1 MEKFN
6 DFLVLLDANLSGSWW
21 FPALLIG
28 TGIFFT
34 IYLGLP
40 QFRYFKSALKIVSG
54 KTKSS
59 DSEGE
64 TTGFQALTTAMSGA
78 VGTGNIGG
86 VALAIWTGGP
96 AAIFWMWITAIFGM
110 TTKFVEVTLGHK
122 YRTKLSDGSISGG
135 PMYYI
140 EQGLNMKWVAILFA
154 FLMMITAIGSG
165 NMPQI
170 NNIALVMNTEF
181 SVPKLFTGLFLGGL
195 LWIIIIGGIKRIA
208 SVASKIIPI
217 MGLIYFGGALI
228 ILIENYQNVIPSFQA
243 IFAQVFTG
251 SAAVGGFLGAS
262 FAMSLKYGVAR
273 GLYSNEAGQGSS
285 PIAHASSKNK
295 SIDQGVVSILEPFID
310 TIVVCSVTALVILSS
325 GVWTQKFDTQFS
337 KTDMVVLDGIYSD
350 DKNDDGNYV
359 FPEDINELTNYV
371 QGIESNIRN
380 YSGTLNVKEGKI
392 VEKNIT
398 IIHLRS
404 IAEDVVFHTPETSDD
419 DETKLSGHLIIKN
432 GKVDKAISYTYDS
445 KNKSFRTL
453 DPQSGVKDAESGK
466 IMYELILNNGLL
478 LDQLIKEVESKISLE
493 ENNPERDASILR
505 MLLAE
510 KDELLEKRETNLDK
524 EKSFIFNEIV
534 EGRSL
539 VSSAELT
546 AKAFSNGI
554 MGEYGGKL
562 VAIALLLFAFSTAI
576 TWCYYGDR
584 STAYIFGEK
593 GVVWY
598 RNFYVLCFILAAVI
612 DTTVV
617 WNIAYVVVALVSIPN
632 LIAMFVLRKEMKL
645 LSDDFKVK

>member
-1 MEKFN
+1 MNQFN
-6 DFLVLLDANLSGSWW
+6 EFLLLLDSNLSGSWW
-21 FPALLIG
+21 FPILLVG

-34 IYLGLP
+34 IYLGFP
-40 QFRYFKSALKIVSG
+40 QFRFFSKAWKLVSG
-54 KTKSS
+54 KNTKS
-59 DSEGE
+59 DAEGE
-64 TTGFQALTTAMSGA
+64 TTAFEALTTAMSGA

-110 TTKFVEVTLGHK
+110 TTKFVEVTMGHK
-122 YRTKLSDGSISGG
+122 YRTKLEDGSISGG

-140 EQGLNMKWVAILFA
+140 EHALNMKWAGILFA

-181 SVPKLFTGLFLGGL
+181 SVPKLFTGLFLGIL

-217 MGLIYFGGALI
+217 MGLIYFGGALV
-228 ILIENYQNVIPSFQA
+228 ILVENYQNIIPSFNA

-285 PIAHASSKNK
+285 PIAHASSKNT

-325 GVWTQKFDTQFS
+325 GVWTEKFDTTFS
-337 KTDMVVLDGIYSD
+337 KTDMVILDGTYSD
-350 DKNDDGNYV
+350 TENADGTYLYPNDMNQ
-359 FPEDINELTNYV
+359 LTRYV
-371 QGIESNIRN
+371 QSIDSDVSEF
-380 YSGTLNVKEGKI
+380 SGVLEIQQGQLMSSD
-392 VEKNIT
+392 IT
-398 IIHLRS
+398 VLHSRS
-404 IAEDVVFHTPETSDD
+404 IAENILVKDNVEKILYTGSVTVID
-419 DETKLSGHLIIKN
+419 
-432 GKVDKAISYTYDS
+432 GKVKEPVI
-445 KNKSFRTL
+445 F
-453 DPQSGVKDAESGK
+453 EGK
-466 IMYELILNNGLL
+466 
-478 LDQLIKEVESKISLE
+478 
-493 ENNPERDASILR
+493 
-505 MLLAE
+505 
-510 KDELLEKRETNLDK
+510 
-524 EKSFIFNEIV
+524 
-534 EGRSL
+534 SL

-546 AKAFSNGI
+546 AKAFSQGI
-554 MGEYGGKL
+554 FGQYGGKL

-584 STAYIFGEK
+584 STAYIFGER
-593 GVVWY
+593 GVFWY

-612 DTTVV
+612 DTTIV

-632 LIAMFVLRKEMKL
+632 LIALFVLRNEMKDL
-645 LSDDFKVK
+645 TKEFIIKN

>member
-1 MEKFN
+1 MEQFN
-6 DFLVLLDANLSGSWW
+6 SFLVLLDSNLSGSWW

-28 TGIFFT
+28 TGVYFT
-34 IYLGLP
+34 IYLGFP
-40 QFRYFKSALKIVSG
+40 QFKYFKSAFNIVSG
-54 KTKSS
+54 KANNTET
-59 DSEGE
+59 DGE
-64 TTGFQALTTAMSGA
+64 TSGFQALTTAMSGA

-122 YRTKLSDGSISGG
+122 YRTKLKDGSISGG

-170 NNIALVMNTEF
+170 NNIALVMYTEF
-181 SVPKLFTGLFLGGL
+181 AVPKLFTGLFLGTL

-228 ILIENYQNVIPSFQA
+228 ILIENYQNIIPSFNA

-251 SAAVGGFLGAS
+251 SAAMGGFLGAS

-310 TIVVCSVTALVILSS
+310 TLVVCTVTALVILSS
-325 GVWTQKFDTQFS
+325 NVWTEKFDTNFS
-337 KTDMVVLDGIYSD
+337 KTDMIVLNGSYSD
-350 DKNDDGNYV
+350 KLN
-359 FPEDINELTNYV
+359 EDNSFVYPNQINELTKYV
-371 QGIESNIRN
+371 QNIDSSVEEFNGI
-380 YSGTLNVKEGKI
+380 LNVEDGKI
-392 VEKNIT
+392 LNNNIT
-398 IIHLRS
+398 VIHLRS
-404 IAEDVVFHTPETSDD
+404 IAEDIVVRDANKNLFNGSINID
-419 DETKLSGHLIIKN
+419 N
-432 GKVDKAISYTYDS
+432 GKA
-445 KNKSFRTL
+445 
-453 DPQSGVKDAESGK
+453 KDAVTFEGK
-466 IMYELILNNGLL
+466 
-478 LDQLIKEVESKISLE
+478 
-493 ENNPERDASILR
+493 
-505 MLLAE
+505 
-510 KDELLEKRETNLDK
+510 
-524 EKSFIFNEIV
+524 
-534 EGRSL
+534 SL

-554 MGEYGGKL
+554 LGDYGGKL

-593 GVVWY
+593 GVIWY

-645 LSDDFKVK
+645 LSDEFITK

>member
-1 MEKFN
+1 MEQFN
-6 DFLVLLDANLSGSWW
+6 SFLVLLDSNLSGSWW

-28 TGIFFT
+28 TGVYFT
-34 IYLGLP
+34 IYLGFP
-40 QFRYFKSALKIVSG
+40 QFKYFKSAFNIVSG
-54 KTKSS
+54 KANNTET
-59 DSEGE
+59 DGE

-122 YRTKLSDGSISGG
+122 YRTKLKDGSISGG

-181 SVPKLFTGLFLGGL
+181 AVPKLFTGLFLGTL

-228 ILIENYQNVIPSFQA
+228 ILIENYQNIIPSFNA

-251 SAAVGGFLGAS
+251 SAAMGGFLGAS

-310 TIVVCSVTALVILSS
+310 TLVVCTVTALVILSS
-325 GVWTQKFDTQFS
+325 NVWTEKFDTNFS
-337 KTDMVVLDGIYSD
+337 KTDMIVLNGSYSD
-350 DKNDDGNYV
+350 KLN
-359 FPEDINELTNYV
+359 EDNSFVYPDQINELTKYV
-371 QGIESNIRN
+371 QNIDSSVEEFNGILNI
-380 YSGTLNVKEGKI
+380 EDGKI
-392 VEKNIT
+392 LNNNIT
-398 IIHLRS
+398 VIHLRS
-404 IAEDVVFHTPETSDD
+404 IAEDIVIRDANKNLFNGSINID
-419 DETKLSGHLIIKN
+419 N
-432 GKVDKAISYTYDS
+432 GKA
-445 KNKSFRTL
+445 
-453 DPQSGVKDAESGK
+453 KDAVTFEGK
-466 IMYELILNNGLL
+466 
-478 LDQLIKEVESKISLE
+478 
-493 ENNPERDASILR
+493 
-505 MLLAE
+505 
-510 KDELLEKRETNLDK
+510 
-524 EKSFIFNEIV
+524 
-534 EGRSL
+534 SL

-554 MGEYGGKL
+554 LGDYGGKL

-593 GVVWY
+593 GVIWY

-645 LSDDFKVK
+645 LSDEFITK

>member
-1 MEKFN
+1 MEQFN
-6 DFLVLLDANLSGSWW
+6 SFLVLLDSNLSGSWW

-28 TGIFFT
+28 TGVYFT
-34 IYLGLP
+34 IYLGFP
-40 QFRYFKSALKIVSG
+40 QFKYFKSAFNIVSG
-54 KTKSS
+54 KANNTET
-59 DSEGE
+59 DGE

-122 YRTKLSDGSISGG
+122 YRTKLKDGSISGG

-181 SVPKLFTGLFLGGL
+181 AVPKLFTGLFLGTL

-228 ILIENYQNVIPSFQA
+228 ILIENYQNIIPSFNA

-251 SAAVGGFLGAS
+251 SAAMGGFLGAS

-310 TIVVCSVTALVILSS
+310 TLVVCTVTALVILSS
-325 GVWTQKFDTQFS
+325 NVWTEKFDTNFS
-337 KTDMVVLDGIYSD
+337 KTDMIVLNGSYSD
-350 DKNDDGNYV
+350 KLN
-359 FPEDINELTNYV
+359 EDNSFVYPDQINELTKYV
-371 QGIESNIRN
+371 QNIDSSVEEFNGI
-380 YSGTLNVKEGKI
+380 LNVEDGKI
-392 VEKNIT
+392 LNNNIT
-398 IIHLRS
+398 VIHLRS
-404 IAEDVVFHTPETSDD
+404 IAEDIVVRDANKNLFNGSINID
-419 DETKLSGHLIIKN
+419 N
-432 GKVDKAISYTYDS
+432 GKA
-445 KNKSFRTL
+445 
-453 DPQSGVKDAESGK
+453 KDAVTFEGK
-466 IMYELILNNGLL
+466 
-478 LDQLIKEVESKISLE
+478 
-493 ENNPERDASILR
+493 
-505 MLLAE
+505 
-510 KDELLEKRETNLDK
+510 
-524 EKSFIFNEIV
+524 
-534 EGRSL
+534 SL

-554 MGEYGGKL
+554 LGDYGGKL

-593 GVVWY
+593 GVIWY

-645 LSDDFKVK
+645 LSDEFITK

>member
-1 MEKFN
+1 MDQFN
-6 DFLVLLDANLSGSWW
+6 EFLILLDGNLSGSWW
-21 FPALLIG
+21 FPVLLVG

-34 IYLGLP
+34 IYLGFP
-40 QFRYFKSALKIVSG
+40 QFRFFGKAWHLVSG
-54 KTKSS
+54 KNKKI
-59 DSEGE
+59 DGEGE
-64 TTGFQALTTAMSGA
+64 TTAFEALTTAMSGA

-110 TTKFVEVTLGHK
+110 TTKFVEVTMGHK
-122 YRTKLSDGSISGG
+122 YRTKLADGSISGG

-140 EQGLNMKWVAILFA
+140 EHALNMKWAGILFA

-181 SVPKLFTGLFLGGL
+181 SVPKLFTGLFLGIL
-195 LWIIIIGGIKRIA
+195 LWIIIIGGIRRIA

-217 MGLIYFGGALI
+217 MGLIYFGGALV
-228 ILIENYQNVIPSFQA
+228 ILTENYQNIIPSFNA
-243 IFAQVFTG
+243 IFSQVFTG

-325 GVWTQKFDTQFS
+325 GVWTQKFDTTFA
-337 KTDMVVLDGIYSD
+337 KTDMVILEGIYSD
-350 DKNDDGNYV
+350 EKNTDGSYV
-359 FPEDINELTNYV
+359 FPDHINELTNYV
-371 QGIESNIRN
+371 QSIKSNVSE
-380 YSGTLNVKEGKI
+380 YSGELTIENGKLI
-392 VEKNIT
+392 NSDIT
-398 IIHLRS
+398 ILHSRS
-404 IAEDVVFHTPETSDD
+404 IAENVLV
-419 DETKLSGHLIIKN
+419 KN
-432 GKVDKAISYTYDS
+432 NSS
-445 KNKSFRTL
+445 KNL
-453 DPQSGVKDAESGK
+453 YSGALKVVDGK
-466 IMYELILNNGLL
+466 IIDPVIL
-478 LDQLIKEVESKISLE
+478 
-493 ENNPERDASILR
+493 
-505 MLLAE
+505 
-510 KDELLEKRETNLDK
+510 
-524 EKSFIFNEIV
+524 
-534 EGRSL
+534 EGKSL

-546 AKAFSNGI
+546 AKAFSQGTF
-554 MGEYGGKL
+554 GDYGGKL

-584 STAYIFGEK
+584 STAYIFGER
-593 GVVWY
+593 GVFWY

-612 DTTVV
+612 DTTIV

-632 LIAMFVLRKEMKL
+632 LIALFVLRGEMKQL
-645 LSDDFKVK
+645 TNDFTSKS

>member
-6 DFLVLLDANLSGSWW
+6 DFLLLLDANLSGSWW

-34 IYLGLP
+34 IYLGFP
-40 QFRYFKSALKIVSG
+40 QFKYFRSALKIVSG
-54 KTKSS
+54 KNDS

-78 VGTGNIGG
+78 IGTGNIGG

-110 TTKFVEVTLGHK
+110 TTKYVEVTLGHK
-122 YRTKLSDGSISGG
+122 YRTTLADGSISGG

-170 NNIALVMNTEF
+170 NNIALVMHTEF
-181 SVPKLFTGLFLGGL
+181 AVPKLFTGLFLGAL
-195 LWIIIIGGIKRIA
+195 LWVIIIGGIKRIA

-217 MGLIYFGGALI
+217 MGLIYFGGALV
-228 ILIENYQNVIPSFQA
+228 ILVENYQNIIPSFNA

-325 GVWTQKFDTQFS
+325 GVWTEKFDTTFS
-337 KTDMVVLDGIYSD
+337 KTDMVILEGIYSD
-350 DKNDDGNYV
+350 EKNLDGTYLYPNHI
-359 FPEDINELTNYV
+359 DELTKYV
-371 QGIESNIRN
+371 QNID
-380 YSGTLNVKEGKI
+380 SNVKEFSGFLNVADGI
-392 VEKNIT
+392 LIAENIT
-398 IIHLRS
+398 VIHSRS
-404 IAEDVVFHTPETSDD
+404 VAEDIIVTANNSSN
-419 DETKLSGHLIIKN
+419 LYSG
-432 GKVDKAISYTYDS
+432 
-445 KNKSFRTL
+445 
-453 DPQSGVKDAESGK
+453 
-466 IMYELILNNGLL
+466 ILNVSNGRVSM
-478 LDQLIKEVESKISLE
+478 DNVSIKGK
-493 ENNPERDASILR
+493 
-505 MLLAE
+505 
-510 KDELLEKRETNLDK
+510 
-524 EKSFIFNEIV
+524 
-534 EGRSL
+534 SL

-546 AKAFSNGI
+546 AKAFSQGI
-554 MGEYGGKL
+554 FGQYGGKL

-632 LIAMFVLRKEMKL
+632 LFAMFVLRKEMKL

>member
-1 MEKFN
+1 MDQFN
-6 DFLVLLDANLSGSWW
+6 EFLILLDSNLSGSWW
-21 FPALLIG
+21 FPILLVG

-34 IYLGLP
+34 IYLGFP
-40 QFRYFKSALKIVSG
+40 QFRFFGKAWHLVSG
-54 KTKSS
+54 KNKKI
-59 DSEGE
+59 DGEGE
-64 TTGFQALTTAMSGA
+64 TTAFEALTTAMSGA

-110 TTKFVEVTLGHK
+110 TTKFVEVTMGHK
-122 YRTKLSDGSISGG
+122 YRTKLADGSISGG

-140 EQGLNMKWVAILFA
+140 EHALNMKWAGILFA

-181 SVPKLFTGLFLGGL
+181 SVPKLFTGLFLGIL

-217 MGLIYFGGALI
+217 MGLIYFGGALV
-228 ILIENYQNVIPSFQA
+228 ILTENYQNIIPSFNA
-243 IFAQVFTG
+243 IFSQVFTG

-310 TIVVCSVTALVILSS
+310 TIIVCSVTALVILSS
-325 GVWTQKFDTQFS
+325 GVWTQKFDTTFA
-337 KTDMVVLDGIYSD
+337 KTDMVILEGIYSD
-350 DKNDDGNYV
+350 EKNTDGSYV
-359 FPEDINELTNYV
+359 FPDHINELTNYV
-371 QGIESNIRN
+371 QSIKSNVSEYSGELTIENGKLINSDITILHSRSIAENVLVKN
-380 YSGTLNVKEGKI
+380 NSSKNLYSGTLNVVDGKIIEPVILEGK
-392 VEKNIT
+392 
-398 IIHLRS
+398 
-404 IAEDVVFHTPETSDD
+404 
-419 DETKLSGHLIIKN
+419 
-432 GKVDKAISYTYDS
+432 
-445 KNKSFRTL
+445 
-453 DPQSGVKDAESGK
+453 
-466 IMYELILNNGLL
+466 
-478 LDQLIKEVESKISLE
+478 
-493 ENNPERDASILR
+493 
-505 MLLAE
+505 
-510 KDELLEKRETNLDK
+510 
-524 EKSFIFNEIV
+524 
-534 EGRSL
+534 SL

-546 AKAFSNGI
+546 AKAFSQGTF
-554 MGEYGGKL
+554 GEYGGKL

-584 STAYIFGEK
+584 STAYIFGER
-593 GVVWY
+593 GVFWY

-612 DTTVV
+612 DTTIV

-632 LIAMFVLRKEMKL
+632 LIALFVLRGEMKQL
-645 LSDDFKVK
+645 TNDFTSKS

>member
-1 MEKFN
+1 MEQFN
-6 DFLVLLDANLSGSWW
+6 SFLVLLDSNLSGSWW

-28 TGIFFT
+28 TGVYFT
-34 IYLGLP
+34 IYLGFP
-40 QFRYFKSALKIVSG
+40 QFKYFKSAFNIVSG
-54 KTKSS
+54 KANNTET
-59 DSEGE
+59 DGE

-122 YRTKLSDGSISGG
+122 YRTKLKDGSISGG

-181 SVPKLFTGLFLGGL
+181 AVPKLFTGLFLGTL

-228 ILIENYQNVIPSFQA
+228 ILIENYQNIIPSFNA

-251 SAAVGGFLGAS
+251 SAAMGGFLGAS

-310 TIVVCSVTALVILSS
+310 TLVVCTVTALVILSS
-325 GVWTQKFDTQFS
+325 NVWTEKFDTNFS
-337 KTDMVVLDGIYSD
+337 KTDMIVLNGSYSD
-350 DKNDDGNYV
+350 KLN
-359 FPEDINELTNYV
+359 EDNSFVYPNQINELTKYV
-371 QGIESNIRN
+371 QNIDSSVEEFNGILNI
-380 YSGTLNVKEGKI
+380 EDGKI
-392 VEKNIT
+392 LNNNIT
-398 IIHLRS
+398 VIHLRS
-404 IAEDVVFHTPETSDD
+404 IAEDIVVRDANKNLFNGSINID
-419 DETKLSGHLIIKN
+419 N
-432 GKVDKAISYTYDS
+432 GKA
-445 KNKSFRTL
+445 
-453 DPQSGVKDAESGK
+453 KDAVTFEGK
-466 IMYELILNNGLL
+466 
-478 LDQLIKEVESKISLE
+478 
-493 ENNPERDASILR
+493 
-505 MLLAE
+505 
-510 KDELLEKRETNLDK
+510 
-524 EKSFIFNEIV
+524 
-534 EGRSL
+534 SL

-554 MGEYGGKL
+554 LGDYGGKL

-593 GVVWY
+593 GVIWY

-645 LSDDFKVK
+645 LSDEFITK

>member
-1 MEKFN
+1 MDQFN
-6 DFLVLLDANLSGSWW
+6 EFLILLDSNLSGSWW
-21 FPALLIG
+21 FPILLVG

-34 IYLGLP
+34 IYLGFP
-40 QFRYFKSALKIVSG
+40 QFRFFGKAWHIVSG
-54 KTKSS
+54 KNKKT
-59 DSEGE
+59 DTDGE
-64 TTGFQALTTAMSGA
+64 TTGFEALTTAMSGA

-110 TTKFVEVTLGHK
+110 TTKFVEVTMGHK
-122 YRTKLSDGSISGG
+122 YRTKLEDGSISGG

-140 EQGLNMKWVAILFA
+140 ESALNMKWAGILFA

-181 SVPKLFTGLFLGGL
+181 SVPKLFTGLFLGIL

-228 ILIENYQNVIPSFQA
+228 ILTENYQNIIPSFNA
-243 IFAQVFTG
+243 IFSQVFTG

-325 GVWTQKFDTQFS
+325 GVWTQKFDTTFA
-337 KTDMVVLDGIYSD
+337 KTDMVILDGIYSD
-350 DKNDDGNYV
+350 KKNDDGSYV
-359 FPEDINELTNYV
+359 YPDQINELTNFV
-371 QGIESNIRN
+371 QSLDSDVKK
-380 YSGTLNVKEGKI
+380 YSGTIYIEEGSLVDSEITVLHSRSLAEDIKVTSNNNNLYTGTLNIVDGKISESVILEGK
-392 VEKNIT
+392 
-398 IIHLRS
+398 
-404 IAEDVVFHTPETSDD
+404 
-419 DETKLSGHLIIKN
+419 
-432 GKVDKAISYTYDS
+432 
-445 KNKSFRTL
+445 
-453 DPQSGVKDAESGK
+453 
-466 IMYELILNNGLL
+466 
-478 LDQLIKEVESKISLE
+478 
-493 ENNPERDASILR
+493 
-505 MLLAE
+505 
-510 KDELLEKRETNLDK
+510 
-524 EKSFIFNEIV
+524 
-534 EGRSL
+534 SL

-546 AKAFSNGI
+546 AKAFSQGVF
-554 MGEYGGKL
+554 GEYGGKL

-584 STAYIFGEK
+584 STAYIFGER
-593 GVVWY
+593 GVFWY

-612 DTTVV
+612 DTTIV

-632 LIAMFVLRKEMKL
+632 LIALFVLRGEMKEL
-645 LSDDFKVK
+645 TNDFVREN

>member
-1 MEKFN
+1 MEQFN
-6 DFLVLLDANLSGSWW
+6 NFLVLLDSNLSGSWW

-34 IYLGLP
+34 IYLGFP
-40 QFRYFKSALKIVSG
+40 QFKYFGSAFKIVSG
-54 KTKSS
+54 KNKNSES
-59 DSEGE
+59 DGE

-140 EQGLNMKWVAILFA
+140 EQGLNTNVFGMKFPAKSIAILFA

-181 SVPKLFTGLFLGGL
+181 SVPKAFTGLFLGAL
-195 LWIIIIGGIKRIA
+195 LFIIIVGGIQRIA

-228 ILIENYQNVIPSFQA
+228 ILAENYQNIIPSFNA

-251 SAAVGGFLGAS
+251 SAAMGGFLGAS

-325 GVWTQKFDTQFS
+325 GVWTEKFETNFS
-337 KTDMVVLDGIYSD
+337 KTDMVVIDGTYSDALDGENNFIYPD
-350 DKNDDGNYV
+350 Q
-359 FPEDINELTNYV
+359 INELTKYV
-371 QGIESNIRN
+371 QNIDSNIKEFN
-380 YSGTLNVKEGKI
+380 GTLDIQKGKI
-392 VEKNIT
+392 TNNKIT

-404 IAEDVVFHTPETSDD
+404 IAEDITINGDDKNLFTGLLVVED
-419 DETKLSGHLIIKN
+419 
-432 GKVDKAISYTYDS
+432 
-445 KNKSFRTL
+445 
-453 DPQSGVKDAESGK
+453 GK
-466 IMYELILNNGLL
+466 IN
-478 LDQLIKEVESKISLE
+478 QSKS
-493 ENNPERDASILR
+493 PSV
-505 MLLAE
+505 
-510 KDELLEKRETNLDK
+510 
-524 EKSFIFNEIV
+524 SF
-534 EGRSL
+534 EGKSL

-554 MGEYGGKL
+554 LGEYGGKL
-562 VAIALLLFAFSTAI
+562 VAIALLLFAFSTSI

-593 GVVWY
+593 GVIWY
-598 RNFYVLCFILAAVI
+598 RYFYVVCFVMAAVI

-632 LIAMFVLRKEMKL
+632 LLAMFALRHEMKS
-645 LSDDFKVK
+645 LSDNFEIK

>member
-1 MEKFN
+1 MEQFN
-6 DFLVLLDANLSGSWW
+6 SFLVLLDSNLSGSWW

-28 TGIFFT
+28 TGVYFT
-34 IYLGLP
+34 IYLGFP
-40 QFRYFKSALKIVSG
+40 QFKYFKSAFNIVSG
-54 KTKSS
+54 KANNTET
-59 DSEGE
+59 DGE

-122 YRTKLSDGSISGG
+122 YRTKLKDGSISGG

-181 SVPKLFTGLFLGGL
+181 TVPKLFTGLFLGTL

-228 ILIENYQNVIPSFQA
+228 ILIENYQNIIPSFNA

-251 SAAVGGFLGAS
+251 SAAMGGFLGAS

-310 TIVVCSVTALVILSS
+310 TLVVCTVTALVILSS
-325 GVWTQKFDTQFS
+325 NVWTEKFDTNFS
-337 KTDMVVLDGIYSD
+337 KTDMIVLNGSYSD
-350 DKNDDGNYV
+350 KLN
-359 FPEDINELTNYV
+359 EDNSFVYPDQINELTKYV
-371 QGIESNIRN
+371 QNIDSSVEEFNGILNIEDGRI
-380 YSGTLNVKEGKI
+380 LNN
-392 VEKNIT
+392 NIT
-398 IIHLRS
+398 VIHLRS
-404 IAEDVVFHTPETSDD
+404 IAEDIVVRDSNKNLFNGSINID
-419 DETKLSGHLIIKN
+419 N
-432 GKVDKAISYTYDS
+432 GKA
-445 KNKSFRTL
+445 
-453 DPQSGVKDAESGK
+453 KDAVTFEGK
-466 IMYELILNNGLL
+466 
-478 LDQLIKEVESKISLE
+478 
-493 ENNPERDASILR
+493 
-505 MLLAE
+505 
-510 KDELLEKRETNLDK
+510 
-524 EKSFIFNEIV
+524 
-534 EGRSL
+534 SL

-554 MGEYGGKL
+554 LGDYGGKL

-593 GVVWY
+593 GVIWY

-645 LSDDFKVK
+645 LSDEFITK

>member
-1 MEKFN
+1 MDQFN
-6 DFLVLLDANLSGSWW
+6 EFLILLDGNLSGSWW
-21 FPALLIG
+21 FPVLLVG

-34 IYLGLP
+34 IYLGFP
-40 QFRYFKSALKIVSG
+40 QFRFFGKAWHLVSG
-54 KTKSS
+54 KNKKI
-59 DSEGE
+59 DGEGE
-64 TTGFQALTTAMSGA
+64 TTAFEALTTAMSGA

-110 TTKFVEVTLGHK
+110 TTKFVEVTMGHK
-122 YRTKLSDGSISGG
+122 YRTKLADGSISGG

-140 EQGLNMKWVAILFA
+140 EHALNMKWAGILFA

-181 SVPKLFTGLFLGGL
+181 SVPKLFTGLFLGIL
-195 LWIIIIGGIKRIA
+195 LWIIIIGGIRRIA

-217 MGLIYFGGALI
+217 MGLIYFGGALV
-228 ILIENYQNVIPSFQA
+228 ILTENYQNIIPSFNA
-243 IFAQVFTG
+243 IFSQVFTG

-325 GVWTQKFDTQFS
+325 GVWTQKFDTTFA
-337 KTDMVVLDGIYSD
+337 KTDMVILEGLYSD
-350 DKNDDGNYV
+350 EKNTDGSYV
-359 FPEDINELTNYV
+359 FPEHINELTNYV
-371 QGIESNIRN
+371 QSIKSNVSE
-380 YSGTLNVKEGKI
+380 YSGELTIENGKLI
-392 VEKNIT
+392 NSDIT
-398 IIHLRS
+398 ILHSRS
-404 IAEDVVFHTPETSDD
+404 IAENV
-419 DETKLSGHLIIKN
+419 LIKDN
-432 GKVDKAISYTYDS
+432 SS
-445 KNKSFRTL
+445 KNL
-453 DPQSGVKDAESGK
+453 YSGILNVVDGK
-466 IMYELILNNGLL
+466 IVDPVIL
-478 LDQLIKEVESKISLE
+478 
-493 ENNPERDASILR
+493 
-505 MLLAE
+505 
-510 KDELLEKRETNLDK
+510 
-524 EKSFIFNEIV
+524 
-534 EGRSL
+534 EGKSL

-546 AKAFSNGI
+546 AKAFSQGTF
-554 MGEYGGKL
+554 GDYGGKL

-584 STAYIFGEK
+584 STAYIFGER
-593 GVVWY
+593 GVFWY

-612 DTTVV
+612 DTTIV

-632 LIAMFVLRKEMKL
+632 LIALFVLRGEMKQL
-645 LSDDFKVK
+645 TNDFTSKS

>member
-1 MEKFN
+1 MDQFN
-6 DFLVLLDANLSGSWW
+6 EFLILLDSNLSGSWW
-21 FPALLIG
+21 FPILLVG

-34 IYLGLP
+34 IYLGFP
-40 QFRYFKSALKIVSG
+40 QFRFFGKAWHLVSG
-54 KTKSS
+54 KNKKT
-59 DSEGE
+59 DTDGE
-64 TTGFQALTTAMSGA
+64 TTAFEALTTAMSGA

-110 TTKFVEVTLGHK
+110 TTKFVEVTMGHK
-122 YRTKLSDGSISGG
+122 YRTKLADGSISGG

-140 EQGLNMKWVAILFA
+140 ESALNMKWAGILFA

-181 SVPKLFTGLFLGGL
+181 SVPKLFTGLFLGAL

-228 ILIENYQNVIPSFQA
+228 ILTENYQNIIPSFNA
-243 IFAQVFTG
+243 IFSQVFTG

-325 GVWTQKFDTQFS
+325 GVWTQKFDTTFA
-337 KTDMVVLDGIYSD
+337 KTDMIILDGIYSD
-350 DKNDDGNYV
+350 EKNSDGLYV
-359 FPEDINELTNYV
+359 YPDHINELTNYV
-371 QGIESNIRN
+371 QSLD
-380 YSGTLNVKEGKI
+380 SDVKEYNGVISI
-392 VEKNIT
+392 VDGRLDTSNIT
-398 IIHLRS
+398 ILHSRS
-404 IAEDVVFHTPETSDD
+404 IAEDVEVFNAD
-419 DETKLSGHLIIKN
+419 KNVYSGSLNII
-432 GKVDKAISYTYDS
+432 D
-445 KNKSFRTL
+445 
-453 DPQSGVKDAESGK
+453 GK
-466 IMYELILNNGLL
+466 I
-478 LDQLIKEVESKISLE
+478 LE
-493 ENNPERDASILR
+493 GVTLQG
-505 MLLAE
+505 
-510 KDELLEKRETNLDK
+510 K
-524 EKSFIFNEIV
+524 
-534 EGRSL
+534 SL

-546 AKAFSNGI
+546 AKAFSQGVF
-554 MGEYGGKL
+554 GEYGGKL

-584 STAYIFGEK
+584 STAYIFGER
-593 GVVWY
+593 GVFWY

-612 DTTVV
+612 DTTIV

-632 LIAMFVLRKEMKL
+632 LIALFVLRNEMKDL
-645 LSDDFKVK
+645 TNEFIKEN

>member
-1 MEKFN
+1 MEQFN
-6 DFLVLLDANLSGSWW
+6 AFLVLLDSNLSGSWW

-34 IYLGLP
+34 IYLGFP
-40 QFRYFKSALKIVSG
+40 QFKYFNSALKIVSG
-54 KTKSS
+54 KTNNAES
-59 DSEGE
+59 DGE

-110 TTKFVEVTLGHK
+110 TTKYVEVTLGHK

-181 SVPKLFTGLFLGGL
+181 AVPKLFTGLFLGAL

-228 ILIENYQNVIPSFQA
+228 ILVENYQNVIPSFNA

-251 SAAVGGFLGAS
+251 SAAMGGFLGAS

-325 GVWTQKFDTQFS
+325 GVWTQKFDTNFS
-337 KTDMVVLDGIYSD
+337 KTDMVVLEGIYSD
-350 DKNDDGNYV
+350 EKTVDGSYLY
-359 FPEDINELTNYV
+359 PDHINELTNYV
-371 QGIESNIRN
+371 QSVD
-380 YSGTLNVKEGKI
+380 SNVKEFSGLLEIEDGKLI
-392 VEKNIT
+392 SNNVT
-398 IIHLRS
+398 VIHSRS
-404 IAEDVVFHTPETSDD
+404 IAEDIIISNTNNGLF
-419 DETKLSGHLIIKN
+419 SGKVNVLN
-432 GKVDKAISYTYDS
+432 GKVTDQVSI
-445 KNKSFRTL
+445 
-453 DPQSGVKDAESGK
+453 SGK
-466 IMYELILNNGLL
+466 
-478 LDQLIKEVESKISLE
+478 
-493 ENNPERDASILR
+493 
-505 MLLAE
+505 
-510 KDELLEKRETNLDK
+510 
-524 EKSFIFNEIV
+524 
-534 EGRSL
+534 SL

-546 AKAFSNGI
+546 AKAFSQGI
-554 MGEYGGKL
+554 LGQYGGKL
-562 VAIALLLFAFSTAI
+562 VAIALLLFAFSTSI

-598 RNFYVLCFILAAVI
+598 RNFYVLCFVLAAVI

-632 LIAMFVLRKEMKL
+632 LIAMFVLRKEMKS
-645 LSDDFKVK
+645 LSDNFQIK

>member
-1 MEKFN
+1 MEQFN
-6 DFLVLLDANLSGSWW
+6 SFLVLLDSNLSGSWW

-28 TGIFFT
+28 TGVYFT
-34 IYLGLP
+34 IYLGFP
-40 QFRYFKSALKIVSG
+40 QFKYFKSAFNIVSG
-54 KTKSS
+54 KANNTET
-59 DSEGE
+59 DGE

-122 YRTKLSDGSISGG
+122 YRTKLKDGSISGG

-181 SVPKLFTGLFLGGL
+181 AVPKLFTGLFLGTL

-228 ILIENYQNVIPSFQA
+228 ILIENYQNIIPSFNA

-251 SAAVGGFLGAS
+251 SAAMGGFLGAS

-310 TIVVCSVTALVILSS
+310 TLVVCTVTALVILSS
-325 GVWTQKFDTQFS
+325 NVWTEKFDTNFS
-337 KTDMVVLDGIYSD
+337 KTDMIVLNGSYSD
-350 DKNDDGNYV
+350 KLN
-359 FPEDINELTNYV
+359 EDNSFMYPDQINELTKYV
-371 QGIESNIRN
+371 QNIDSSVEEFNGILNI
-380 YSGTLNVKEGKI
+380 EDGKI
-392 VEKNIT
+392 LNNNIT
-398 IIHLRS
+398 VIHLRS
-404 IAEDVVFHTPETSDD
+404 IAEDIVVRDANKNLFNGSINID
-419 DETKLSGHLIIKN
+419 N
-432 GKVDKAISYTYDS
+432 GKA
-445 KNKSFRTL
+445 
-453 DPQSGVKDAESGK
+453 KDAVTFEGK
-466 IMYELILNNGLL
+466 
-478 LDQLIKEVESKISLE
+478 
-493 ENNPERDASILR
+493 
-505 MLLAE
+505 
-510 KDELLEKRETNLDK
+510 
-524 EKSFIFNEIV
+524 
-534 EGRSL
+534 SL

-554 MGEYGGKL
+554 LGDYGGKL

-593 GVVWY
+593 GVIWY

-645 LSDDFKVK
+645 LSDEFITK